1 MKINTTEQY
10 NKTKHKFLTGED
22 ENFRFYGG
30 MEFTNEY
37 LDEMINQTI
46 TISDRDFRPENF
58 SNTREKVLNKICE
71 LTKIEKED
79 FPFSFSLHL
88 KKELKTWKNCFK
100 GFNKTISSSKKS
112 KKEMKVNVLNIFD
125 RYREHLLTSGEI
137 VFL

>member
-22 ENFRFYGG
+22 KHFRFYGG

-46 TISDRDFRPENF
+46 TITDRDFRPENF
-58 SNTREKVLNKICE
+58 SNTKEKVLNKICE
-71 LTKIEKED
+71 LTKIGKED

-88 KKELKTWKNCFK
+88 KKEMKTWKNCFK
-100 GFNKTISSSKKS
+100 GLNKTISSSKNS
-112 KKEMKVNVLNIFD
+112 KKEMKVNVLNILD
-125 RYREHLLTSGEI
+125 RYKDHLLTSGEI

>member
-10 NKTKHKFLTGED
+10 NNTKHKFLTAED
-22 ENFRFYGG
+22 EHFRFYRG

-37 LDEMINQTI
+37 LNEMINQSI

-58 SNTREKVLNKICE
+58 SNTKEKVLNKICE

-88 KKELKTWKNCFK
+88 KKEMKTWKNCLK
-100 GFNKTISSSKKS
+100 GFNKTFSSSKKS
-112 KKEMKVNVLNIFD
+112 KKELEVNVLNIFD
-125 RYREHLLTSGEI
+125 RYKDHLLTSGEI